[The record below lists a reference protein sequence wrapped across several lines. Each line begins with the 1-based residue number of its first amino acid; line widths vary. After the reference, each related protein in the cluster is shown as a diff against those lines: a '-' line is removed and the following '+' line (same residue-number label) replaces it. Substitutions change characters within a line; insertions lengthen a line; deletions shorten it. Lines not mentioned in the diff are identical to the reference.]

1 MSSIVAFQLIDCLY
15 PMIHR
20 DLQERNM
27 LTTRIKWGH
36 EEHRPSFW
44 PDDIAPWGYICNP
57 VHPQKYQ
64 FPVSITDILKIA
76 VYRCLTAKG
85 IDPREYVRE
94 DVCHKQIRNKLRN
107 RSLKTLDEAYQ
118 RFYSLFLFKS
128 EPEEVKH
135 TPEETLDNRD
145 YQQSAPKS
153 EEVETFEY
161 SDDDIMS
168 DDEEENGDNDP
179 EDDRAAA
186 ISNILNILAN
196 D

>member
-1 MSSIVAFQLIDCLY
+1 
-15 PMIHR
+15 
-20 DLQERNM
+20 M

-36 EEHRPSFW
+36 DEHKPSFW

-85 IDPREYVRE
+85 IDPREYVSE
-94 DVCHKQIRNKLRN
+94 DVCQKQIRNKLRN
-107 RSLKTLDEAYQ
+107 RSMKTLDEAYQ

-135 TPEETLDNRD
+135 TPVETLEHGD

-153 EEVETFEY
+153 EETQVETFEY

-168 DDEEENGDNDP
+168 DEEEDKGDNDP